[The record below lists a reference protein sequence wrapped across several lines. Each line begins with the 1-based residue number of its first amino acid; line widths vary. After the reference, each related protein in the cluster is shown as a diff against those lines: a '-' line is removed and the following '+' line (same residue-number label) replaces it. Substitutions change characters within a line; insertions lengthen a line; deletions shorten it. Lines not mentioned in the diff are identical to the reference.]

1 MIATLLR
8 IGWITFKR
16 DRVVKALTFAVP
28 IVFFSIFATVFSNQR
43 DVTRRIKIAVVDEDQ
58 SAFSQKLVAA
68 LKKEGA
74 LSVRTASGDDQQGP
88 PLDRAGAEA
97 LVKAGTLP
105 VAVVLPKGL
114 GASPRL
120 WPDPA
125 TSGTG
130 PAAKV
135 VLLSD
140 VSDPIAPQVVQGLLQ
155 KVSFTAA
162 PEVMATEGIAMFER
176 YTGPLTPEQR
186 QSFDRWS
193 KSIAPATSDA
203 NASPSAAASAMSTMG
218 LATEVVDVM
227 QKDSGKGN
235 IVSFYAA
242 GIGVMFLLFTCAGAG
257 GALLEEE
264 ESGTLGRLLSSRAG
278 MSGVLLGKWLFIAL
292 MGMAQMA
299 IMFAWG
305 ALVFGLPLFSHLPG
319 FLIMT
324 AVTAAAA
331 AGFGLVLATLS
342 RTRAQLSGLS
352 TIVILTMSALGG
364 SMFPRFLMSDTMQQV
379 GLVTFNAWALDGYL
393 KVFWRDASLLQLWPQ
408 VLVLTSLAVIFL
420 AAARLFARR
429 WETA

>member
-74 LSVRTASGDDQQGP
+74 LSVRTASGDDQEGP
-88 PLDRAGAEA
+88 ALDRAGAEA
-97 LVKAGTLP
+97 LVKAGTVP

-114 GASPRL
+114 GVSPQL
-120 WPDPA
+120 WPDGSA
-125 TSGTG
+125 SGNR
-130 PAAKV
+130 PSPKV
-135 VLLSD
+135 ALLSD

-176 YTGPLTPEQR
+176 YTGPLTPAQR

-193 KSIAPATSDA
+193 KSIAPGGSDPNAT
-203 NASPSAAASAMSTMG
+203 ASPRSLSTMG

-227 QKDSGKGN
+227 QKDSRKSN
-235 IVSFYAA
+235 TISFFAA
-242 GIGVMFLLFTCAGAG
+242 GVGVMFLLFTCAGAG

-264 ESGTLGRLLSSRAG
+264 ESGTLGRLVSSRAG

-299 IMFAWG
+299 IMFSWG
-305 ALVFGLPLFSHLPG
+305 AVVFGLPLFSHLPG

-342 RTRAQLSGLS
+342 RTRAQLSGLG
-352 TIVILTMSALGG
+352 TIVILSMSALGG
-364 SMFPRFLMSDTMQQV
+364 SMFPRFLMSDTMQQA
-379 GLVTFNAWALDGYL
+379 GLLTFNAWALDGYL
-393 KVFWRDASLLQLWPQ
+393 KVFWRDAPLVQLWPQ
-408 VLVLTSLAVIFL
+408 VLVLASLALIFL

-429 WETA
+429 WESA